1 MIILYRYSET
11 LRQQVEYM
19 KGIVATLGDPQDDVL
34 MNDEPD
40 AQEEGDGGN
49 RGNGG
54 DGDERGEGSNGGNG
68 GQGGDWG
75 PENDEQKLWGGG
87 GEIDEMGGVDAM
99 SGLSEASQVL
109 MEVFA
114 AHDMVGNAIELDFQA
129 ANADAKAAM
138 RSLHRILLDDAG
150 RHSSSTSSSAS
161 AAALSS
167 AFTAGANGLSG
178 DDVIAAVAA
187 LPGFEQA
194 PDETQFHWTSK
205 ALALHQESEQ
215 QVEAARREIATVRRL
230 GFIACN
236 GGPGNDSGDDEDS
249 DGGDRD
255 GVDCGGGGGEHD
267 GDSGVTTDA
276 EARMRQRSIRRPVGS
291 GIAVIRNRRS
301 QMEQMGPARGSNSGN
316 SGSRMTSNEAA
327 VSVVGGTPGGA
338 GGGNVDVVHGN
349 ARWSEDDHHRFV
361 ALFRAYVQRRD
372 RQRRGQGGA
381 RVELQERLAV
391 EFPSQTRGDIA
402 AHLEWHEGL
411 LHLRR
416 ALKGTAASF
425 VRRGKE
431 LMSDAAVEL
440 QRAAGE
446 AQDLY
451 FRLAAAAEIGKKQTK
466 LHPKLAL
473 LKAAWAVQ
481 QAAREAEELEAQKKS
496 QATEAAERLAMA
508 EKAEYDRRSV
518 AEYRVARTHE
528 NALQVEAK
536 AQLDALDAEERAAV
550 APLNAARVEIR
561 RLKREEAIAT
571 QHLVAQQA
579 AVAAQERVEMLQTMI
594 ANGVPYALEA
604 EADEARLQS
613 HTVAFKTG
621 IITDCDLIARE
632 TERRVNPRGQVGH
645 EPIKGFS
652 GTQVYQNVRF
662 KIIEQLRSAG
672 LHNSA
677 YAHSIISKLHVPSR
691 PVHDVSASAPWG
703 K

>member
-1 MIILYRYSET
+1 
-11 LRQQVEYM
+11 M
-19 KGIVATLGDPQDDVL
+19 KGIVATLGGPQDDVL

-40 AQEEGDGGN
+40 AQEEGDGGD
-49 RGNGG
+49 GG
-54 DGDERGEGSNGGNG
+54 DGDERGDGSNGGNG
-68 GQGGDWG
+68 DQGCDWG
-75 PENDEQKLWGGG
+75 PENDEQKLCVGG
-87 GEIDEMGGVDAM
+87 GEIDETEGVDAM

-109 MEVFA
+109 IEVFA

-138 RSLHRILLDDAG
+138 RSLHRILLEDAG
-150 RHSSSTSSSAS
+150 RPSSSTSSSAS
-161 AAALSS
+161 AAAPSS
-167 AFTAGANGLSG
+167 AFTVGANGLSG

-230 GFIACN
+230 GFIACD

-249 DGGDRD
+249 DGGDSD
-255 GVDCGGGGGEHD
+255 GVDDDGGGESD

-276 EARMRQRSIRRPVGS
+276 EARFRQRSVQRPVGS

-301 QMEQMGPARGSNSGN
+301 QMKQMGPARGSNSGN
-316 SGSRMTSNEAA
+316 SGSKTVSNEAA

-338 GGGNVDVVHGN
+338 GGGSVDVVHGN
-349 ARWSEDDHHRFV
+349 ARWGEDDHHRFV

-391 EFPSQTRGDIA
+391 EFPSKTRGDIA

-416 ALKGTAASF
+416 ALKDTAASF

-431 LMSDAAVEL
+431 LMSDAAAEL

-451 FRLAAAAEIGKKQTK
+451 FRLTAAAEIGKKQTK

-473 LKAAWAVQ
+473 LKAAWAVR

-496 QATEAAERLAMA
+496 QAVEAAERLAMA

-518 AEYRVARTHE
+518 TEYRVARAHE

-691 PVHDVSASAPWG
+691 PVHDVSTSAPWG